1 MASSK
6 VKDFQSTGIA
16 TPLFKLGDDLLEFIV
31 KNVPA
36 EHLPERSVLAVTS
49 KIVSL
54 SESCVAYRKDV
65 PSKRELVRAE
75 ADHFLADASF
85 GTTLTIKHGLFIPAA
100 GIDESNAQG
109 DYYILFPPDPFA
121 SARRLHEG
129 LCAHYGRRELGIL
142 LTDSHTHPLRKGVTG
157 IALAHW
163 GFRAV
168 RSLVGTGDL
177 FGRELK
183 MTNVNV
189 VDALAV
195 AAVYVMGEADESCPL
210 AVIRDSSLEFTS
222 EPADAREIRIPWQ
235 DDLYRVL
242 YEQFLSEEKTHSR
255 DE

>member
-1 MASSK
+1 MAPSK
-6 VKDFQSTGIA
+6 AKHFRSTGVE
-16 TPLFKLGDDLLEFIV
+16 TSVFQLGDNLLDFIV
-31 KNVPA
+31 RNLPA
-36 EHLPERSVLAVTS
+36 DRLPERSVLAVTS

-54 SESCVAYRKDV
+54 SESCVIYKKDV
-65 PSKRELVRAE
+65 PSKRDLVRRE

-109 DYYILFPPDPFA
+109 DFYILFPPDPFA

-129 LCAHYGRRELGIL
+129 LCAHYGRRELGVL

-157 IALAHW
+157 IGLAHW

-189 VDALAV
+189 IDALAV

-210 AVIRDSSLEFTS
+210 AVIEDSSVEFTA
-222 EPADAREIRIPWQ
+222 EAAHPQEIRIPWQ

-242 YEQFLSEEKTHSR
+242 YEQFLEKETNPGNK
-255 DE
+255 